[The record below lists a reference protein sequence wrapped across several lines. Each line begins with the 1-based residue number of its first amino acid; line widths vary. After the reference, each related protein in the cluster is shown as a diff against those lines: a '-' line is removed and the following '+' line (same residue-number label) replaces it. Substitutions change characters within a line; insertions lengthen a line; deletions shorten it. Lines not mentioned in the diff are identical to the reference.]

1 MTVNLTRPELLTTQ
15 AYIDGERIDAD
26 SGKTFDVVDPATGES
41 IASVADMSSTDT
53 ARAITAAEQARHA
66 WAARTT
72 KDRGAVLRRWAELLK
87 ENTEDLAAIM
97 TAEMGKPLSESRGE
111 VGYAA
116 GFIDWYA
123 EEAKRAYGD
132 VIPTHDAS
140 KRLLTLRQPVG
151 VVGAI
156 TPWNFPL
163 AMITRKLGPAFA
175 AGCAAVVKPSELA
188 PLSALSAAYLAEEAG
203 LPRGLMNVVPTA
215 DPAAVG
221 GELTANPLVRKIS
234 FTGSTAVGKM
244 LMQQSASTVKR
255 VSMELG
261 GNAPFVVF
269 DDADLDAAVE
279 GLIQSKYR
287 NAGQTCVCA
296 NRVLVQSGV
305 YDDFAKRLA
314 VAVQDLAVGPGVDE
328 ATDIGPLVS
337 DAAIEK
343 VESLVNDACEHGATA
358 LTGGKRHELGRTF
371 YEVTVLTDV
380 TPEMQISSAEI
391 FGPVAPLFR
400 FETEAQAIEM
410 ANDTPF
416 GLASYFFAAD
426 LGRIWR
432 VAEGLEYGLVA
443 VNTGLM
449 STEVAPFGGYKESGV
464 GREGSHEGLDEYLET
479 KYVAIGL

>member
-1 MTVNLTRPELLTTQ
+1 MRLNDSTLLANK
-15 AYIDGERIDAD
+15 AYIDGQWSDAR
-26 SGKTFDVVDPATGES
+26 SGETFDVVNPASGGL
-41 IASVADMSSTDT
+41 VATVPNLGVDETVV
-53 ARAITAAEQARHA
+53 AVEAAEQARHQ
-66 WAARTT
+66 WASRTA
-72 KDRGAVLRRWAELLK
+72 KDRGVVLRAWADLLK
-87 ENTEDLAAIM
+87 ENAEDLAAIM
-97 TAEMGKPLSESRGE
+97 TSEMGKPVRESRGE
-111 VGYAA
+111 VAYAA
-116 GFIDWYA
+116 SFIDWYA

-132 VIPTHDAS
+132 VIPSHDPS

-163 AMITRKLGPAFA
+163 AMITRKLGPALA
-175 AGCAAVVKPSELA
+175 AGCATVVKPSELS
-188 PLSALSAAYLAEEAG
+188 PLSALAAAVLAERAG
-203 LPRGLMNVVPTA
+203 LPAGLMNIVPTVR
-215 DPAAVG
+215 PAEVG
-221 GELTANPLVRKIS
+221 GVLTSHPLVRKIS
-234 FTGSTAVGKM
+234 FTGSTAVGKK
-244 LMQQSASTVKR
+244 LMEQSASTVKR

-296 NRVLVQSGV
+296 NRVFVHDAV

-314 VAVQDLAVGPGVDE
+314 VAVGDLGVGPGMADD
-328 ATDIGPLVS
+328 TDIGPLVS
-337 DAAIEK
+337 DAALAK
-343 VESLVNDACEHGATA
+343 VEELVSDACEQGATA
-358 LTGGKRHELGRTF
+358 LTGGRRHQLGRTF

-380 TPEMQISSAEI
+380 TPDMRIASEEI

-400 FETEAQAIEM
+400 FATEAEAIQL

-416 GLASYFFAAD
+416 GLASYFYASD

-432 VAEGLEYGLVA
+432 VAEGLEYGLVG

-464 GREGSHEGLDEYLET
+464 GREGSHEGLDEYMET
-479 KYVAIGL
+479 KYIAMQV